1 MDETVQDHKFVIS
14 LEEIKLHSTKQIQ
27 CTIRY
32 NYKLFSDTEVCTSIF
47 TINPQEDLPQK
58 IPSSG
63 FNEYQIHSRIKE
75 SEIKDFLKNNPLVI
89 RLFDENTEIG
99 NFSVNLMR
107 LYDKSSFKSK
117 QQSFKEDIPIQEQN
131 HSNNEN
137 VGEPKIVGKMD
148 CLFVLVKTECI
159 PCKSCNKIF
168 KVSGIQKHLSQR
180 QDCKEGYNDED
191 IEALKEN
198 ALKTRKKK
206 QAARELQNYDPFKRA
221 EKHQNHYHPIERN
234 LQSEKE

>member
-47 TINPQEDLPQK
+47 TINAQEDLPQK
-58 IPSSG
+58 IPPSG

-107 LYDKSSFKSK
+107 LYDKSSDKTK

-131 HSNNEN
+131 YSNNEN

-191 IEALKEN
+191 IKALKEN

>member
-14 LEEIKLHSTKQIQ
+14 LEEIKLHSTEQIQ

-107 LYDKSSFKSK
+107 LYDKSSIKSK

-131 HSNNEN
+131 YSNNEN
-137 VGEPKIVGKMD
+137 VGEPKIIGKMD

-180 QDCKEGYNDED
+180 QDCKEGYNDGD